1 MGIAIVFVV
10 LMIAICAISLL
21 FIKKY
26 NDKVLVSTS
35 TKELKKEISPKKSKK
50 IILQFF
56 ISFQE
61 KWLNHKVCGI

>member
-26 NDKVLVSTS
+26 NDKVLVST
-35 TKELKKEISPKKSKK
+35 
-50 IILQFF
+50 
-56 ISFQE
+56 
-61 KWLNHKVCGI
+61 